1 MQTRALP
8 YAVLTVAITAIAVT
22 ALPWFNLRNA
32 GFDISW
38 NGLGMASADAD
49 GLAPHGRGWLIVA
62 ACLIAVLAALTALM
76 PAPAAKPLARLLSAI
91 AAVGAIA
98 AAFVPIAVWIWP
110 SWYFG
115 DFESD
120 LGFTPEDGLTVD
132 KLILGILAAVL
143 LLLAAL
149 SAALFVDRT
158 EDSIAKDAI
167 ATD

>member
-1 MQTRALP
+1 MGQEIRRAARGRIRRRGRCSRRRGQGSLV
-8 YAVLTVAITAIAVT
+8 VLVARDDPLDTYLVHHPQ
-22 ALPWFNLRNA
+22 ALL
-32 GFDISW
+32 
-38 NGLGMASADAD
+38 
-49 GLAPHGRGWLIVA
+49 
-62 ACLIAVLAALTALM
+62 
-76 PAPAAKPLARLLSAI
+76 
-91 AAVGAIA
+91 
-98 AAFVPIAVWIWP
+98 
-110 SWYFG
+110 
-115 DFESD
+115 D

>member
-1 MQTRALP
+1 MQIRALP

-22 ALPWFNLRNA
+22 ALPWFDLRSL
-32 GFDISW
+32 GVDISW
-38 NGLGMASADAD
+38 NGLAMASADAD

-62 ACLIAVLAALTALM
+62 ASMIAILAALTTLM
-76 PAPAAKPLARLLSAI
+76 PAPGAKPLARLLSAF

-115 DFESD
+115 DFQSD
-120 LGFTPEDGLTVD
+120 LGFTPEDGLSVN

-149 SAALFVDRT
+149 CAALFVDRT
-158 EDSIAKDAI
+158 EDSITEDSI
-167 ATD
+167 TMD